1 MLITLLPDVPALG
14 VTSPLVHEEE
24 ELASAQNRG
33 SQVDVLETGRRT
45 MGYKLNA
52 LGNLPVDGTVN
63 SYIFVLKSA
72 FSDNLTDVIEKN
84 FDNIAREIGNDA
96 IIADGLNEERWLDEV
111 GLKYLGQDWFLYT
124 SLLPAFLITDSHPD
138 DVTEKSKRIFIP
150 LVEVPKQFPNW
161 TTFFRMLVKYVRR
174 EPNELTTRLQKGAD
188 AFDVLNGIF
197 KINPG
202 FLGISIDFNAL
213 ASSVRDFKKNQRQ
226 PPLVRGG

>member
-1 MLITLLPDVPALG
+1 
-14 VTSPLVHEEE
+14 
-24 ELASAQNRG
+24 
-33 SQVDVLETGRRT
+33 

-63 SYIFVLKSA
+63 SYIFVLKSG
-72 FSDNLTDVIEKN
+72 FSDNLTDMIERN

-111 GLKYLGQDWFLYT
+111 GPKYLGQDWLLYI
-124 SLLPAFLITDSHPD
+124 SLLPALLITDSHPN

-150 LVEVPKQFPNW
+150 LAEVPKQFSNW
-161 TTFFRMLVKYVRR
+161 TTFFRMLVKYVRH
-174 EPNELTTRLQKGAD
+174 EPNEITARLQNGPD

-213 ASSVRDFKKNQRQ
+213 AGSVRDSKKNQKR
-226 PPLVRGG
+226 PPLVLGG